1 MDYISLVGATAR
13 CVLAVTALAVAAC
26 SSGDDADGSPVPTTT
41 TLVEP
46 IYPGG
51 GWATADP
58 AEAGFDRAGLDR
70 LAAQAEAGNSACLVV
85 TRDGEVVDERYWQ
98 GMTPD
103 APREAWS
110 VTKSVTST
118 LVGIAQDQGLLSVE
132 APAADHLPEWRGTD
146 AEAVLVEDLLS
157 NDSGR
162 HWDFATD
169 YGQMA
174 LNAPDKTAF
183 AVGLAQD
190 AAPGEVWAYNN
201 SAIQTLSA
209 VLESAVGE
217 SPVDYAR
224 TQLFEPLGMAQSE
237 LTTDD
242 AGNAL
247 TFAGLQ
253 TTCLDLARFGYL
265 MLRDGA
271 WDGERV
277 VSSDY
282 VEQATGE
289 SSTPLN
295 AAYGWLWW
303 LNHHGPVASPR
314 LATTGSPDAP
324 IADGQLV
331 PGAPDDAFWA
341 LGFNNQ
347 IVAVL
352 PSEGVVAVR
361 MGPRPPAD
369 APFTQTELT
378 MGVLDALVAP

>member
-1 MDYISLVGATAR
+1 
-13 CVLAVTALAVAAC
+13 
-26 SSGDDADGSPVPTTT
+26 
-41 TLVEP
+41 
-46 IYPGG
+46 
-51 GWATADP
+51 
-58 AEAGFDRAGLDR
+58 
-70 LAAQAEAGNSACLVV
+70 
-85 TRDGEVVDERYWQ
+85 
-98 GMTPD
+98 
-103 APREAWS
+103 
-110 VTKSVTST
+110 
-118 LVGIAQDQGLLSVE
+118 
-132 APAADHLPEWRGTD
+132 
-146 AEAVLVEDLLS
+146 
-157 NDSGR
+157 
-162 HWDFATD
+162 
-169 YGQMA
+169 
-174 LNAPDKTAF
+174 
-183 AVGLAQD
+183 
-190 AAPGEVWAYNN
+190 
-201 SAIQTLSA
+201 

-217 SPVDYAR
+217 RPVDYAR
-224 TQLFEPLGMAQSE
+224 TQLFEPLGMAHSE

-247 TFAGLQ
+247 TFAGMQ

-277 VSSDY
+277 VSSDF

-289 SSTPLN
+289 SSTRLN

-303 LNHHGPVASPR
+303 LNHTGPVVSPR
-314 LATTGSPDAP
+314 LATTGSADAP